1 MSAVRSARSFSVT
14 VNQAYC
20 KGCELCVRFCPK
32 DVLAINEREKAVV
45 VNLSDCTGCLLCEIY
60 CPDFAIEVREVSLSA

>member
-32 DVLAINEREKAVV
+32 DILAVNDREKAVV
-45 VNLSDCTGCLLCEIY
+45 VADGCTGCLMCEIY